1 MEQQKSLN
9 VMKCVLVKETELK
22 YTTKSSPCDT
32 IANVL
37 FEYGLNSSAEEKMV
51 VVCLDVHMNIIGLHK
66 VAHGGKASPSHEDVM
81 ITDKIIEAGKLLGI
95 DCMDHIIVTI
105 DNYYSLREHEH
116 NCFE

>member
-1 MEQQKSLN
+1 MEKSLN

-51 VVCLDVHMNIIGLHK
+51 VVCLDVHMNIIGLHE
-66 VAHGGKASPSHEDVM
+66 VAHGGIND
-81 ITDKIIEAGKLLGI
+81 
-95 DCMDHIIVTI
+95 
-105 DNYYSLREHEH
+105 
-116 NCFE
+116 